1 MCIRD
6 RELGVDIDVAPNWF
20 VNAVVSYMDIDTK
33 AKSNVLGTLGTV
45 NIDPIVVGLN
55 IGMRF

>member
-1 MCIRD
+1 M
-6 RELGVDIDVAPNWF
+6 APNWF